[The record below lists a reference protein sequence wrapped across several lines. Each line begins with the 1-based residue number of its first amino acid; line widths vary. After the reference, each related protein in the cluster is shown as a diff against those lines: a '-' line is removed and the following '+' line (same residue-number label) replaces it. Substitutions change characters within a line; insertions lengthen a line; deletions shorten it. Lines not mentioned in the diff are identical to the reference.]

1 MEKKAKKKMAVASAL
16 GLAEI
21 IADKEAIAGEMAANI
36 ASTSAEIASIE
47 SAGTT
52 MEMVTFAGGETS
64 VMAMGEGIAD
74 TTFAATE
81 SMGELGGGIA
91 ESAEMTAG
99 EMANSMEAANTAN
112 SAIGQSLTES
122 TVGEEIE
129 LQEFGSSVIRGT
141 TSGEGVISSTPFTEI
156 PASSSWFGDMSEIAN
171 VEDEDLFGPGPEEDD
186 LFGSVPRTLFN
197 TTSRTINKSL
207 LGVTIAGAGT
217 SATLVGVG
225 ISSAGSTSALLGGTT
240 AGSTLL
246 SGTTAVGTGA
256 AVGQLTSQVL
266 LAIGVPAG
274 SALGAGVYKIVT
286 ELENYLPGT
295 SDYLI
300 QAYENG
306 EIKINKDN
314 VLTWLDLLKENT
326 GIMAKLKA
334 AGTDVAMMPDGSIV
348 KVGSAIAKVLKSPIP
363 PATDIIHND
372 TNTNN
377 IIKAKNHMLRNL
389 KTDVV
394 KDYWKAATMF

>member
-1 MEKKAKKKMAVASAL
+1 M
-16 GLAEI
+16 
-21 IADKEAIAGEMAANI
+21 
-36 ASTSAEIASIE
+36 
-47 SAGTT
+47 
-52 MEMVTFAGGETS
+52 
-64 VMAMGEGIAD
+64 
-74 TTFAATE
+74 
-81 SMGELGGGIA
+81 
-91 ESAEMTAG
+91 
-99 EMANSMEAANTAN
+99 
-112 SAIGQSLTES
+112 
-122 TVGEEIE
+122 GEEIE
-129 LQEFGSSVIRGT
+129 FQEFGSSVIRGT
-141 TSGEGVISSTPFTEI
+141 SGQGVISSTPFTEI

-171 VEDEDLFGPGPEEDD
+171 VEDEDLFGPMEEDN

-207 LGVTIAGAGT
+207 LGVMIAGAGT

-225 ISSAGSTSALLGGTT
+225 ISSAGGTSALLGGTTAGSTLLSGGSTSALLGGTT

-256 AVGQLTSQVL
+256 AVGQLTSQFL

-334 AGTDVAMMPDGSIV
+334 AGTDVAMMSDGSIV

-389 KTDVV
+389 NTDVV